1 MSLLALQ
8 LSTHADFTH
17 CCCPSNS
24 QSVLVHQLS
33 RHSSQNPFRK
43 NRGRVQ
49 RVAFHPL
56 KPFFFV
62 ATQNA
67 VRIYNLAKQV
77 RATAVLHLLA
87 VLVQVFYA
95 CVLATQNA
103 ERSAHLQPGQA
114 GAWSGSFFGFIE
126 LSGNCPLL
134 LQHLVVGACTV
145 HVLDDLKV

>member
-1 MSLLALQ
+1 L
-8 LSTHADFTH
+8 
-17 CCCPSNS
+17 

-77 RATAVLHLLA
+77 RGAALGFLHLL
-87 VLVQVFYA
+87 
-95 CVLATQNA
+95 
-103 ERSAHLQPGQA
+103 
-114 GAWSGSFFGFIE
+114 
-126 LSGNCPLL
+126 
-134 LQHLVVGACTV
+134 
-145 HVLDDLKV
+145 

>member
-1 MSLLALQ
+1 MLSLIVNTLDAWRLCALLLLCMLGQLVKHLLHSTPCLLTVAVLAL
-8 LSTHADFTH
+8 
-17 CCCPSNS
+17 CCAAALKLHTFELQP

-77 RATAVLHLLA
+77 SAQLA
-87 VLVQVFYA
+87 AQ
-95 CVLATQNA
+95 
-103 ERSAHLQPGQA
+103 
-114 GAWSGSFFGFIE
+114 
-126 LSGNCPLL
+126 LL
-134 LQHLVVGACTV
+134 L
-145 HVLDDLKV
+145 

>member
-1 MSLLALQ
+1 M
-8 LSTHADFTH
+8 
-17 CCCPSNS
+17 

-62 ATQNA
+62 ATQSA

-77 RATAVLHLLA
+77 GGVAFYSADINDI
-87 VLVQVFYA
+87 LVQVSML
-95 CVLATQNA
+95 VLLRTKQNA
-103 ERSAHLQPGQA
+103 VRIYNLAKHVCGVA
-114 GAWSGSFFGFIE
+114 VDKCSGW
-126 LSGNCPLL
+126 
-134 LQHLVVGACTV
+134 
-145 HVLDDLKV
+145 

>member
-1 MSLLALQ
+1 MFFCSALCLPPPLQ
-8 LSTHADFTH
+8 A
-17 CCCPSNS
+17 
-24 QSVLVHQLS
+24 VLVHQLS

-77 RATAVLHLLA
+77 RMCEHKQRWLSCCCFCTLH
-87 VLVQVFYA
+87 
-95 CVLATQNA
+95 
-103 ERSAHLQPGQA
+103 E
-114 GAWSGSFFGFIE
+114 
-126 LSGNCPLL
+126 
-134 LQHLVVGACTV
+134 
-145 HVLDDLKV
+145 